1 MKGHAAMLA
10 ANSMWG
16 LMAPLAKFVMIG
28 GAVSSL
34 VMTDLRVFG
43 AMVLF
48 WIFSFFQK
56 PEHVGHKDLMKLF
69 VASLLAIVF
78 NQGSYIFGVGL
89 TSPVDAS
96 IITTSMPLIAMIL
109 AAIFLKEPITGRKIL
124 GIAVG
129 ASGALLLILGS
140 SQAAASSASKG
151 DNPLLGDVFVLLAQ
165 CSYAF
170 YFVLF
175 KNFVAKYSAVTVMK
189 WMFTYAFICLLPFS
203 YNSLLSTDWLSL
215 DGARIASILFVVVGA
230 TFLSY
235 ILIIVGQ
242 KNLRPTVAGM
252 YNYIQPL
259 VATIVAICWGMD
271 SFNLTKMLSVVM
283 IFGGVWLVTSSKSRA
298 QGFQV
303 ALDGH
308 RGGRHLG
315 HDVHFDPCADR
326 ERTYAAGDFPVA
338 LPHSLRGYLVHFA
351 SNIAL
356 PHVARRRLDAVGGR
370 DGRFALFSDGEYRP
384 RSDAYHKCGF
394 YCL

>member
-1 MKGHAAMLA
+1 MDTAKMKGHVAMLA

-43 AMVLF
+43 AMILF

-78 NQGSYIFGVGL
+78 NQGSYIFGVGM

-109 AAIFLKEPITGRKIL
+109 AAIFLKEPITSKKIL

-140 SQAAASSASKG
+140 SQASGTTVKG

-175 KNFVAKYSAVTVMK
+175 KNFVTKYSAVTVMK

-203 YNSLLSTDWLSL
+203 YSSLLATDWLAL

-271 SFNLTKMLSVVM
+271 SFNLTKVLSVVM
-283 IFGGVWLVTSSKSRA
+283 IFGGVWLVTSSRSRA
-298 QGFQV
+298 EME
-303 ALDGH
+303 AYK
-308 RGGRHLG
+308 
-315 HDVHFDPCADR
+315 ASK
-326 ERTYAAGDFPVA
+326 GDKGVEKA
-338 LPHSLRGYLVHFA
+338 
-351 SNIAL
+351 
-356 PHVARRRLDAVGGR
+356 
-370 DGRFALFSDGEYRP
+370 E
-384 RSDAYHKCGF
+384 
-394 YCL
+394 

>member
-1 MKGHAAMLA
+1 
-10 ANSMWG
+10 
-16 LMAPLAKFVMIG
+16 
-28 GAVSSL
+28 
-34 VMTDLRVFG
+34 
-43 AMVLF
+43 
-48 WIFSFFQK
+48 
-56 PEHVGHKDLMKLF
+56 MKLF

-78 NQGSYIFGVGL
+78 NQGSYIFGVGM

-109 AAIFLKEPITGRKIL
+109 AAIFLKEPITGKKIL

-140 SQAAASSASKG
+140 SQASGTTVKG

-175 KNFVAKYSAVTVMK
+175 KNFVTKYSAVTVMK

-203 YNSLLSTDWLSL
+203 YSSLLATDWLAL

-271 SFNLTKMLSVVM
+271 SFNLTKVLSVVM
-283 IFGGVWLVTSSKSRA
+283 IFGGVWLVTSSRSRA
-298 QGFQV
+298 EME
-303 ALDGH
+303 A
-308 RGGRHLG
+308 
-315 HDVHFDPCADR
+315 
-326 ERTYAAGDFPVA
+326 YKAAKGDKGVEKA
-338 LPHSLRGYLVHFA
+338 
-351 SNIAL
+351 
-356 PHVARRRLDAVGGR
+356 
-370 DGRFALFSDGEYRP
+370 E
-384 RSDAYHKCGF
+384 
-394 YCL
+394 

>member
-1 MKGHAAMLA
+1 MDTAKLKGHVSMLA

-16 LMAPLAKFVMIG
+16 LMAPLAKFVMMG

-43 AMVLF
+43 AMILF
-48 WIFSFFQK
+48 WLFSFFQK

-69 VASLLAIVF
+69 AASLLAIVF

-109 AAIFLKEPITGRKIL
+109 AAIFLKEPITGKKIL

-129 ASGALLLILGS
+129 ASGALLLIVGS
-140 SQAAASSASKG
+140 SQAGAVTSRG
-151 DNPLLGDVFVLLAQ
+151 DNPILGDIFVLLAQ

-175 KNFVAKYSAVTVMK
+175 KNFVVKYSAVTVMK

-203 YNSLLSTDWLSL
+203 YNSLLATDWLAL
-215 DGARIASILFVVVGA
+215 GWQQIASILFIVVCS
-230 TFLSY
+230 TFLCY

-252 YNYIQPL
+252 YNYVQPL
-259 VATIVAICWGMD
+259 VATIVAVCWGMD
-271 SFNLTKMLSVVM
+271 SFSVSKVFSVVL
-283 IFGGVWLVTSSKSRA
+283 IFGGVYLVTSSRSRA
-298 QGFQV
+298 EMEAYKASKQV
-303 ALDGH
+303 KQ
-308 RGGRHLG
+308 
-315 HDVHFDPCADR
+315 AD
-326 ERTYAAGDFPVA
+326 
-338 LPHSLRGYLVHFA
+338 
-351 SNIAL
+351 
-356 PHVARRRLDAVGGR
+356 
-370 DGRFALFSDGEYRP
+370 
-384 RSDAYHKCGF
+384 
-394 YCL
+394 